1 MKRYLIIWASMLIET
16 AVTVVLISSPANA
29 ASARLHKSQPF
40 TEARQ
45 HLLKTGWK
53 PNISRREPG
62 YEYVG
67 VERELMKNRI
77 TEFDACSIDT
87 SNCILY
93 YKKNGSCLK
102 LSTMGEHLS
111 LMKVVG
117 WTSECRAR

>member
-1 MKRYLIIWASMLIET
+1 MKRHRLIWVSMIIET
-16 AVTVVLISSPANA
+16 AVAAVLISSPA
-29 ASARLHKSQPF
+29 SATPAPLHKSQPF

-53 PNISRREPG
+53 LDITRREPG

-77 TEFDACSIDT
+77 TEFDACSVDT
-87 SNCILY
+87 SNCIMY

-102 LSTMGEHLS
+102 LSTMGEHLP
-111 LMKVVG
+111 LMTAVG
-117 WTSECRAR
+117 WSGECRER